1 MTPDKALQPYLY
13 DDFGRRRFSDYFQ
26 TAGARETCRA
36 VKFSKDPAVVAETIR
51 KMSAAMAAIW
61 PLDVD
66 SILIPAP
73 QHIGNAEYTKQ
84 LAEEIA
90 DLTGARV
97 ADILKCRPHQP
108 LYEQKKEGKPLSLEL
123 YLAGPLPPTNGHV
136 FFIDNC
142 IGSGK
147 TYTEAQ
153 KLIGRPLVP
162 LVYAVDYGRILQKA
176 KTACR

>member
-1 MTPDKALQPYLY
+1 MRPSQALQPYLY
-13 DDFGRRRFSDYFQ
+13 DDFGRKRFPDYFQ
-26 TAGARETCRA
+26 TPGVRETCHTIKSSDNSEVLA
-36 VKFSKDPAVVAETIR
+36 KTIR
-51 KMSAAMAAIW
+51 KMCRTMAELW

-73 QHIGNAEYTKQ
+73 QHTGDAAYTKEM
-84 LAEEIA
+84 AEELA

-97 ADILKCRPHQP
+97 ADVLKCRPHRP

-123 YLAGPLPPTNGHV
+123 YLAESVPETNGHV
-136 FFIDNC
+136 FFVDNC
-142 IGSGK
+142 IGTGK

-162 LVYAVDYGRILQKA
+162 LVYAVDYGRVLQQTKA
-176 KTACR
+176 ACR